1 MAKLAIDVVLNKAA
15 AMTGLRGLEKDF
27 MSFGRSVAG
36 IAGIG
41 GGLAGLVAG
50 IDNILAKAGQL
61 QDVSDAF
68 NVSAE
73 SIQRLANV
81 GITANLTIEEIGSKL
96 GKLSKAAQEAA
107 SGNDEMAKTFAKI
120 GVTGQDLVRLNPEQL
135 FNKLREAVSSGS
147 LANEEFTVTSKLLAK
162 DYQRFMPL
170 LRMTSEEFESLAKAG
185 FIASD
190 AMVASLDAANV
201 KVRQFQKQVSDA
213 MIIATASVLDLATA
227 IKNNPIA
234 FITGDNDALEKD
246 MQERLDITNKFIEK
260 ERALRAGQ
268 AKMVKD
274 DAEIAEAAKRE
285 STLELRLIEAG
296 IKGRE
301 DALRLID
308 QSEERF
314 AQQSLDR
321 ARQLEEEKIRLIER
335 RGDII
340 RDIEEFE
347 AEMKGPEA
355 ELNLK
360 RERAAAAGEAARAA
374 AADNIISGDEQEKV
388 REAFKLRAELA
399 RAEESE
405 LRRRNMQRPDFAR
418 QQPEA
423 LEQQARGLAK
433 ETVGDLPDLK
443 FLRDLKSFDTTEIK
457 KQSPD
462 EFRMQGPENLIN
474 KLFSKIDLMPNNNLN
489 GAESLGLQRQSVNF
503 LSAIAANNSLDKPQK
518 IIVDQLP
525 LKDVLHKLDTLINKS
540 GNFF

>member
-120 GVTGQDLVRLNPEQL
+120 GVTGQDLVSLNPEQL
-135 FNKLREAVSSGS
+135 FNKLREAVSSGA
-147 LANEEFTVTSKLLAK
+147 LAGEEFKIVNELLAK
-162 DYQRFMPL
+162 DFQRFMPL

-213 MIIATASVLDLATA
+213 MVIATASVLDLATA

-246 MQERLDITNKFIEK
+246 MQERLNIANKFIEK

-268 AKMVKD
+268 EKMVKD
-274 DAEIAEAAKRE
+274 DAEIESAAKKE
-285 STLELRLIEAG
+285 ATQELRLIEAG

-340 RDIEEFE
+340 RSVEDIE
-347 AEMKGPEA
+347 AERAGPSA
-355 ELNLK
+355 ELELQTQ
-360 RERAAAAGEAARAA
+360 RAAAAGAAARAA
-374 AADNIISGDEQEKV
+374 AEDGIND
-388 REAFKLRAELA
+388 RE
-399 RAEESE
+399 
-405 LRRRNMQRPDFAR
+405 M
-418 QQPEA
+418 
-423 LEQQARGLAK
+423 
-433 ETVGDLPDLK
+433 ETVLEAQQEAARLQRMLESNLTRRGFDDQTAARMARSQAAGIAGALP
-443 FLRDLKSFDTTEIK
+443 
-457 KQSPD
+457 
-462 EFRMQGPENLIN
+462 
-474 KLFSKIDLMPNNNLN
+474 
-489 GAESLGLQRQSVNF
+489 GAESLRDIATRPDVNT
-503 LSAIAANNSLDKPQK
+503 PQK
-518 IIVDQLP
+518 VTLEQVPQLS
-525 LKDVLHKLDTLINKS
+525 DVLNKLDTLIQKAGSFN
-540 GNFF
+540 